1 MPQGYEAQPLPAQG
15 CPAGH
20 PDWKARVQRWFAQS
34 CTGKPQVRGTALCL
48 CPAVT
53 FDTFAMSL
61 RAQRKFQRKR
71 RVTNSTTG
79 KTQYSLHDGAHHK
92 RTPSLICTRRAIPQP
107 HRHKY
112 RMPFRIHRAPT
123 AQSHAI
129 NSHSIRQPPVNLSA
143 EIGLQGD

>member
-107 HRHKY
+107 HRAQIPHAVPHPS
-112 RMPFRIHRAPT
+112 RTHRAKPRDQF
-123 AQSHAI
+123 AL
-129 NSHSIRQPPVNLSA
+129 NSPASSQFVGGNWPAR
-143 EIGLQGD
+143 